1 MTDEQIRVE
10 LARRVHGWKIVPDKE
25 DRIAFFRRDENFPC
39 YDPRTK
45 TVCEK
50 TRVTP
55 WRDWNPLEWNDAMG
69 LAEKWAVGEGGDWYD
84 IEWLPQIG
92 YHVYLFPPNQMDGTD
107 FTSAIHK
114 SGPRAVCMAVAKAA
128 GIEVES

>member
-1 MTDEQIRVE
+1 MTDEQITVE
-10 LARRVHGWKIVPDKE
+10 LARRVHGWHIVPKWADEAWFE
-25 DRIAFFRRDENFPC
+25 DDSNFPC
-39 YDPRTK
+39 LHDGFYRSDAGDRGD
-45 TVCEK
+45 
-50 TRVTP
+50 RWTP
-55 WRDWNPLEWNDAMG
+55 LDDTYGWNDAMA

>member
-1 MTDEQIRVE
+1 MTDEQIRIE
-10 LARRVHGWKIVPDKE
+10 LARRVMGWKIPPDE
-25 DRIAFFRRDENFPC
+25 GRDEWFADAANYPC
-39 YDPRTK
+39 LWVDDEHVMWDISDIFGNP
-45 TVCEK
+45 
-50 TRVTP
+50 
-55 WRDWNPLEWNDAMG
+55 WNPFSSWNDAMG
-69 LAEKWAVGEGGDWYD
+69 LAGEWAVGEGGDWYD

-128 GIEVES
+128 GIEVEG

>member
-1 MTDEQIRVE
+1 MTDEQILVE
-10 LARRVHGWKIVPDKE
+10 LARRVMGWE
-25 DRIAFFRRDENFPC
+25 RDSEC
-39 YDPRTK
+39 YWDPFT
-45 TVCEK
+45 
-50 TRVTP
+50 
-55 WRDWNPLEWNDAMG
+55 DWNDAMG